1 MNTKILKSLSKIE
14 CKDKKINF
22 KKYRDVWTNN
32 ILMKKRNIE
41 NYKWNLKLN
50 EHHLWKSLVYL
61 KVVKENAIAND
72 NADDYHITTTQR
84 NTLIC
89 SLYLDSKTGL
99 RNTNS
104 EILKAESKS

>member
-1 MNTKILKSLSKIE
+1 MSEQIIFWWK
-14 CKDKKINF
+14 
-22 KKYRDVWTNN
+22 
-32 ILMKKRNIE
+32 NIE

-72 NADDYHITTTQR
+72 NADDDHISTTQR

-89 SLYLDSKTGL
+89 SFYLDSKTGL
-99 RNTNS
+99 RNTNC